1 MQRFSQ
7 NAGQERSDG
16 DILEKERKDAL
27 IYGFSGEIR
36 TQGVKLSQRECTMLR
51 SAVKSGNGLLSVEMY
66 YGTAYAENYQ
76 YLFAFEENGGITV
89 IAKQR
94 FEAYNIHEHTYKEE
108 HNEYSRLLHRGT
120 GKRNSSIA
128 QTTDQSR
135 HGGKNSNYDVSNGG
149 RNRETSGVDQ
159 FSGTE
164 SERFAG
170 RNRTG
175 SDSDREG
182 GGLEFSHSQAKQGF
196 GIQEI
201 QGEKGDYGEGV
212 LLDTDLFD
220 GIHPRN
226 WGKKLREF
234 VYNNLAG
241 SELTMYDENGNP
253 EAVFIANEKDRVQKL
268 SVKNNHR
275 VIDKLA
281 RNSGDNIRSLA
292 TVHLSEALL
301 TSKNETSTDEHS
313 HQWMDENGWRY
324 RTVYLQDMS
333 GNIFTA
339 TLNIANG
346 RNGGILYDIN
356 NIRKVDNAKRE
367 TTGGV
372 VPSAVSGGARSTS
385 HSFSSDSSI
394 QQGQKNV
401 KQNFSLDEDIAELDE
416 AYSRRMAEADE
427 AQETAKDD
435 SDTAAEKKTTN
446 AR

>member
-1 MQRFSQ
+1 M
-7 NAGQERSDG
+7 
-16 DILEKERKDAL
+16 
-27 IYGFSGEIR
+27 
-36 TQGVKLSQRECTMLR
+36 
-51 SAVKSGNGLLSVEMY
+51 
-66 YGTAYAENYQ
+66 
-76 YLFAFEENGGITV
+76 
-89 IAKQR
+89 
-94 FEAYNIHEHTYKEE
+94 
-108 HNEYSRLLHRGT
+108 
-120 GKRNSSIA
+120 
-128 QTTDQSR
+128 
-135 HGGKNSNYDVSNGG
+135 
-149 RNRETSGVDQ
+149 
-159 FSGTE
+159 
-164 SERFAG
+164 
-170 RNRTG
+170 
-175 SDSDREG
+175 
-182 GGLEFSHSQAKQGF
+182 
-196 GIQEI
+196 
-201 QGEKGDYGEGV
+201 

-268 SVKNNHR
+268 SAKNNHR

-324 RTVYLQDMS
+324 RTVYLQDVS

-401 KQNFSLDEDIAELDE
+401 KQKFSLDEDIAALDEAYSRRMAEADEAQETARDDSDAAAEKKRPTRGRRRRVGGTSPYDDSWKRKYCSTASKAWFGCNHFLGNGNRLNRILPRSQILKSLTLTAMVEPMSSIISSDRVNVKQKISLDEDVAALDE

-435 SDTAAEKKTTN
+435 SDAAAEKKRPTRGKGGRLLALSATGG
-446 AR
+446 ARKRLRSGHRLLHDAAEGGVWRGRGTPPYRALVGVQKTGRRGRRPVFIVGLNVMLRKR